1 MTRLTT
7 LSTIRLRWTAMPR
20 GAAWLLAVI
29 GILGAPVTF
38 AQDPACKPLFD
49 AMTHLFNTPSHQ
61 YVTQTSTALGGQP
74 QESELI
80 NTGSAMY
87 VLIDGK
93 WHASHLSAAQLQE
106 REEENR
112 KSAKVTNCK
121 VVREE
126 AIDGVPVTVFN
137 SHTETGFGV
146 SDQQIWLSKSTGL
159 PLRETIDMDLGEKT
173 GKSHV
178 EVRVVYVKIE
188 APANVVP

>member
-1 MTRLTT
+1 MTRLTA
-7 LSTIRLRWTAMPR
+7 LSTIRLRWTAMQR
-20 GAAWLLAVI
+20 GQALLLAVI
-29 GILGAPVTF
+29 GVLGSPVCF

-80 NTGSAMY
+80 NTGGAMY
-87 VLIDGK
+87 VLVDGK
-93 WHASHLSAAQLQE
+93 WHASPITAAQLQE
-106 REEENR
+106 REEANR

-121 VVREE
+121 VIREE
-126 AIDGVPVTVFN
+126 TIDGVPATVFN

-146 SDQQIWLSKSTGL
+146 GDQQIWLSKSTGL
-159 PLRETIDMDLGEKT
+159 PLRETIDMDLGDKA

-178 EVRVVYVKIE
+178 EVRVVYAKIE